1 MTLEA
6 CGMPKEAQVT
16 RDAEAE
22 FEIDL
27 QETSCAHQRLIED
40 ILTKG
45 GKRTG
50 KVRCLECRAI
60 FDDPYRVFK

>member
-1 MTLEA
+1 MPTKAHATQDTVAETRVGLGEA
-6 CGMPKEAQVT
+6 TCT
-16 RDAEAE
+16 HRR
-22 FEIDL
+22 I
-27 QETSCAHQRLIED
+27 IED